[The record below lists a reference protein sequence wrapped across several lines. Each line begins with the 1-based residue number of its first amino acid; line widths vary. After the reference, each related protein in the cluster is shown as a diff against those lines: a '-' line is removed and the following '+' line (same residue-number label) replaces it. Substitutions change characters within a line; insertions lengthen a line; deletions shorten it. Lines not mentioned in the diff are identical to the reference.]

1 LALGK
6 YLGFD
11 VTKKVRK

>member
-1 LALGK
+1 MLRGK

-11 VTKKVRK
+11 VTSKSRN